1 MTVQFYKNASN
12 PKAFEKTLTPIGSG
26 TTLLPYEPI
35 TDISGRILVAYDAST
50 AAANYCTLDGVPYFI
65 TDRQQETGQ
74 RMWIYVRKDVLSMY
88 ADQILQC
95 PAVLANAETT
105 YNAYSRGQI
114 PTASYMQQQ
123 VKLLGALAFDSAYI
137 LVSVG

>member
-12 PKAFEKTLTPIGSG
+12 PKAFAKALTAIGSS

-35 TDISGRILVAYDAST
+35 SDIAGRILVEYDAST
-50 AAANYCTLDGVPYFI
+50 AVANYCELDGVPYFI

-74 RMWIYVRKDVLSMY
+74 RMWLYVRKDVLCMY
-88 ADQILQC
+88 GDQILQC
-95 PAVLANAETT
+95 PAVLANAETA
-105 YNAYSRGQI
+105 YNAYAQGQI

-123 VKLLGALAFDSAYI
+123 VKLLGTLAFDSAYI